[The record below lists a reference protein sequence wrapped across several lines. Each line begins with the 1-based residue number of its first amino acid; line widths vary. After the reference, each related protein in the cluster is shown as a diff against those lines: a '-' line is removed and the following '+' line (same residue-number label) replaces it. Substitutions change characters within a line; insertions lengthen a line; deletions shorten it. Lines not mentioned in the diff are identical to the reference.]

1 MRGLYQNYASI
12 RERIDAAAKR
22 AGRDPEEITLI
33 AVSKTKPL
41 EDIEELMASGVKDF
55 GENKVQELAAKYDQI
70 MEKAAGG
77 AYGDF
82 AGQADVENSEA
93 VRSQGQEAEKPEA
106 VQSQGQ
112 EAEKPKAVQFQGM
125 EAEGKPVR
133 FHLIGHLQRNKVKQV
148 ISRACLIHSV
158 DSLRLAQEIE
168 KEAEKQGLS
177 VNVLVEVNIGA
188 EESKSGTT
196 PETAPELVRQIAELP
211 HVHVKGLM
219 CVAPIVEDPEE
230 ARPYFHRMKEL
241 AAEIDAM
248 GLAGVSMKELSM
260 GMTAD
265 FEVAVEEGATFVRVG
280 TAIFGHRDY
289 AIQ

>member
-12 RERIDAAAKR
+12 RQRIDAAAKK

-77 AYGDF
+77 VYGDL
-82 AGQADVENSEA
+82 AGQAEVENSEA
-93 VRSQGQEAEKPEA
+93 VRSQGQEVEKKEA

-112 EAEKPKAVQFQGM
+112 

-280 TAIFGHRDY
+280 TAIFGHRNY
-289 AIQ
+289 NI

>member
-1 MRGLYQNYASI
+1 MSI
-12 RERIDAAAKR
+12 AENVRTVREKMNAAALA
-22 AGRDPEEITLI
+22 AGRKPEEILLVAATKMNSADRVRE
-33 AVSKTKPL
+33 AV
-41 EDIEELMASGVKDF
+41 AAGVDVC
-55 GENKVQELAAKYDQI
+55 GENRVQELL
-70 MEKAAGG
+70 EKQAQG
-77 AYGDF
+77 AY
-82 AGQADVENSEA
+82 AGV
-93 VRSQGQEAEKPEA
+93 PLH
-106 VQSQGQ
+106 
-112 EAEKPKAVQFQGM
+112 F
-125 EAEGKPVR
+125 
-133 FHLIGHLQRNKVKQV
+133 IGHLQKNKVRQIV
-148 ISRACLIHSV
+148 GLAELIHGV
-158 DSLRLAQEIE
+158 DSLALLEVIQRCAAG
-168 KEAEKQGLS
+168 KGL
-177 VNVLVEVNIGA
+177 VQDVLLEVNIGA

>member
-1 MRGLYQNYASI
+1 M
-12 RERIDAAAKR
+12 
-22 AGRDPEEITLI
+22 
-33 AVSKTKPL
+33 SKTKPL

-77 AYGDF
+77 VYGDL
-82 AGQADVENSEA
+82 AGQAEVENSEA
-93 VRSQGQEAEKPEA
+93 VRSQGQEVEKKEA

-112 EAEKPKAVQFQGM
+112 

-280 TAIFGHRDY
+280 TAIFGHRNY
-289 AIQ
+289 NI

>member
-12 RERIDAAAKR
+12 RERINAAAKR

-41 EDIEELMASGVKDF
+41 EDIEELMASGVRDF

-82 AGQADVENSEA
+82 AGQAEAEKPEA
-93 VRSQGQEAEKPEA
+93 VRPQGPEAEKPEA
-106 VQSQGQ
+106 VQSQGL
-112 EAEKPKAVQFQGM
+112 

-177 VNVLVEVNIGA
+177 INVLVEVNIGA

-230 ARPYFHRMKEL
+230 ARPYFRRMKEL

>member
-41 EDIEELMASGVKDF
+41 EDIEELMASGVRDF

-77 AYGDF
+77 VYGDF
-82 AGQADVENSEA
+82 AGQA
-93 VRSQGQEAEKPEA
+93 EAEKPEA
-106 VQSQGQ
+106 VQSQGL
-112 EAEKPKAVQFQGM
+112 
-125 EAEGKPVR
+125 EAEGKSVR